1 MQGDEDIGNFDECE
15 KREIKRRRGKVAE
28 VMCSSSREYVNPALH
43 FQSAV
48 FTHRWIAARSSSMC
62 ALSPGL

>member
-28 VMCSSSREYVNPALH
+28 VMCSSSL
-43 FQSAV
+43 F
-48 FTHRWIAARSSSMC
+48 
-62 ALSPGL
+62 